1 LERIAQQIFERAR
14 QVLEQDDLLLP
25 QMQAQVEDYCERL
38 VAVSQ
43 ERVKA
48 MLEGYLSAHGEGL
61 PEYSRRPG
69 VYYFMKPEKVACQS

>member
-1 LERIAQQIFERAR
+1 MDALLKRQTESAELERIAQQIFERAR

-38 VAVSQ
+38 IAVSQ

-48 MLEGYLSAHGEGL
+48 MLEGFNTLAALMPIG
-61 PEYSRRPG
+61 PA
-69 VYYFMKPEKVACQS
+69 V